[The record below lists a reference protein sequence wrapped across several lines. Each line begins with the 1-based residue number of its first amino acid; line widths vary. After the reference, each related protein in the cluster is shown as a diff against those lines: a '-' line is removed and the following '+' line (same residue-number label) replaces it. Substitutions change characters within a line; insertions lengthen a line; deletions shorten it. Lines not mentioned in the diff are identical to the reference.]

1 MDIFIIIIINSC
13 KKYILIIQKFYNIFS
28 AIKRIKNKNF
38 KNMIILYILL
48 YY

>member
-13 KKYILIIQKFYNIFS
+13 KKYILIQKFYNIFS